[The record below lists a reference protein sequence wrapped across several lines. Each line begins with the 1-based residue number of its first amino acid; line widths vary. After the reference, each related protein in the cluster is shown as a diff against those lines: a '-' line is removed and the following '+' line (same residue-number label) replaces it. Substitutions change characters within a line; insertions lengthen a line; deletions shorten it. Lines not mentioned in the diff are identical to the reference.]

1 MKHRKT
7 DPTQEWLR
15 IAAEAR
21 PQLPAPPPDE
31 PAPAWFVTRVLA
43 DRRGWRSR
51 ARAAAAP
58 WFALPGLA
66 RAALASTVLAA
77 VCAVFVLSTA
87 RLDDFV
93 DEPDLPE
100 LEELD
105 LP

>member
-1 MKHRKT
+1 MPPCPET
-7 DPTQEWLR
+7 PS
-15 IAAEAR
+15 R
-21 PQLPAPPPDE
+21 PA
-31 PAPAWFVTRVLA
+31 
-43 DRRGWRSR
+43 
-51 ARAAAAP
+51 
-58 WFALPGLA
+58 ALPRPSRLDHTLWPGLF
-66 RAALASTVLAA
+66 LLGA